1 MISVCIPTYNGER
14 FILEQLLSI
23 LKQIEITDEV
33 IISDDG
39 STDSTISIIQS
50 LQDARIKI
58 YFNERSELREKYK
71 FMFTTRNLENAL
83 NHAKGDYI
91 FLADQDDIWMDG
103 KVRVILNELNDNLL
117 VLSDCNIIDSSDRVI
132 SQSYFKINNSRKGF
146 FKNLFKNSYLGC
158 CMAFRKELLPSVL
171 PISSSLVPHDIWI
184 GLLAERSGTVK
195 FIEKQLVSYR
205 RHSDNV
211 SPSGG
216 KSSNGLFFKMSYRAN
231 FITAYFRRVL
241 IKIS

>member
-1 MISVCIPTYNGER
+1 
-14 FILEQLLSI
+14 
-23 LKQIEITDEV
+23 
-33 IISDDG
+33 
-39 STDSTISIIQS
+39 
-50 LQDARIKI
+50 
-58 YFNERSELREKYK
+58 
-71 FMFTTRNLENAL
+71 
-83 NHAKGDYI
+83 
-91 FLADQDDIWMDG
+91 
-103 KVRVILNELNDNLL
+103 
-117 VLSDCNIIDSSDRVI
+117 
-132 SQSYFKINNSRKGF
+132 
-146 FKNLFKNSYLGC
+146 
-158 CMAFRKELLPSVL
+158 MAFRKELLPSVL